1 MAVALKNTPMYED
14 QLVAWHNQRLWW
26 LLLASAGLLAAA
38 LIVIAI
44 LILRPAPPP
53 FVIEVDHKGEPVGAV
68 QPVLGTHSVADQT
81 IRWAIGE
88 YIDHA
93 FRIDR
98 DFGEEEMLLGKVYE
112 MSTGQASKALTAW
125 YHAGKGENDP
135 LMLGAK
141 VWQEVKILRALALP
155 AQNTYQVDYQTTRHN
170 YNDEGAITTNWRA
183 TMQVIVGK
191 PTETN
196 PLGLFV
202 TSLDFS
208 PEAQQ

>member
-26 LLLASAGLLAAA
+26 LLLASAGLLAGA
-38 LIVIAI
+38 LGVIAV
-44 LILRPAPPP
+44 LILRPTPPP
-53 FVIEVDHKGEPVGAV
+53 YVIEVNAKGEPVGAL
-68 QPVLGTHSVADQT
+68 QPVLGTHSISDQT

-93 FRIDR
+93 FRVER
-98 DFGEEEMLLGKVYE
+98 DFDEEQMVLGKVYA
-112 MSTGQASKALTAW
+112 MSTGQAGEALKAYYW
-125 YHAGKGENDP
+125 SNKHANDP
-135 LMLGAK
+135 LLNGSK
-141 VWQEVKILRALALP
+141 YWQEVKILRTLALP
-155 AQNTYQVDYQTTRHN
+155 APDTYQVDFQTTRHN
-170 YNDEGAITTNWRA
+170 FNDEGTVTANWRA
-183 TMQVIVGK
+183 TMQIIVGK

-208 PEAQQ
+208 PEVQQ